1 MWFSLNIKKMKGLYL
16 SNNKENNIKYR
27 KMQKFCTLKQIQSIN
42 CMEIIPKLK
51 NISIALNKE
60 ILQELQ
66 LLGQK
71 VFTSKVVI
79 SKI

>member
-1 MWFSLNIKKMKGLYL
+1 
-16 SNNKENNIKYR
+16 
-27 KMQKFCTLKQIQSIN
+27 MQKFCTLKQIQSIN